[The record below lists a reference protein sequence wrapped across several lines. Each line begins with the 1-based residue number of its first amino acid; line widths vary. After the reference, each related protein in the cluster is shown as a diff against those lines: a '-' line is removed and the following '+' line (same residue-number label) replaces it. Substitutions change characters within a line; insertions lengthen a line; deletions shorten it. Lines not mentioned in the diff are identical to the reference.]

1 MNNIFENAKF
11 GDIFIA
17 KNGLEFIFVVKNNHD
32 VTMLRILKENSQ
44 LWDYNFDGTV
54 SEYDDFFTFTTNEDT
69 IVKKK
74 ETVPDDK
81 EKQSDGLL
89 RDKILDF
96 TMSEISRLEHK
107 QEFHTENNAITDA
120 EINGSID
127 ALRAVQKLVT
137 KK

>member
-44 LWDYNFDGTV
+44 LWNYNFDGTV
-54 SEYDDFFTFTTNEDT
+54 SEHDDFFTSTTNEDT

-74 ETVPDDK
+74 ET
-81 EKQSDGLL
+81 GLL

-107 QEFHTENNAITDA
+107 QEFHAENNAIADA

-127 ALRAVQKLVT
+127 ALRAVQKIVT
-137 KK
+137 KE

>member
-44 LWDYNFDGTV
+44 LWVYNFDGTV
-54 SEYDDFFTFTTNEDT
+54 SEHDDFFTSTTNEDT

-74 ETVPDDK
+74 ET
-81 EKQSDGLL
+81 GLL

-107 QEFHTENNAITDA
+107 QEFHAENNAIADA

-127 ALRAVQKLVT
+127 ALRAVQKIVT
-137 KK
+137 KE

>member
-1 MNNIFENAKF
+1 M
-11 GDIFIA
+11 
-17 KNGLEFIFVVKNNHD
+17 KNNHD

-44 LWDYNFDGTV
+44 LWNYNFDGTV

-69 IVKKK
+69 IVKRK
-74 ETVPDDK
+74 ETVSNGK
-81 EKQSDGLL
+81 DGQL

-107 QEFHTENNAITDA
+107 QEFHAENNAIADA

-127 ALRAVQKLVT
+127 ALRAVQKIVT
-137 KK
+137 KE